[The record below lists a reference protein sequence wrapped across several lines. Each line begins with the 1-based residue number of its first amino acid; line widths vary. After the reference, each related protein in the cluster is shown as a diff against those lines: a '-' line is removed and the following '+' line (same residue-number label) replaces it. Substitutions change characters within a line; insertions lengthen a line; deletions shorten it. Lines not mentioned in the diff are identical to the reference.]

1 MPAVLVVTTDVV
13 PGYQVTS
20 VIGQVVGSVA
30 RLSNAFTEGIRT
42 MDGQL
47 NPHRGHDLAQ
57 WRTDAVNAMVEEA
70 RKKGANAVIGTRF
83 DNRLISTAWAEICA
97 YGTAVRVD
105 PQDRPRENGPAPVQ
119 PPRADSP
126 VVPPAKESSPSEV
139 AASPPGAVASPPGA
153 VASPSERAAESGR
166 EVEPERGVEAGP
178 EVEAS
183 ATGWPE
189 EPEPAAQAP
198 SKPEAEVDAAQRDEP
213 DRPQH
218 DRPQRDRPQRDRPQ
232 RNRSQ
237 RDRPQRDRPQRD
249 QRRRDLSDE
258 DRSERVGPERLRA
271 EEPDPDWPDTPTDP
285 TLRMPD

>member
-47 NPHRGHDLAQ
+47 NPHRGQDLAQ

-105 PQDRPRENGPAPVQ
+105 PQDGHGESREGQPAPVQ
-119 PPRADSP
+119 PPRAESP
-126 VVPPAKESSPSEV
+126 VVPPAPARSARPEGPAGPE
-139 AASPPGAVASPPGA
+139 PQPGAEPSPESEAEASAPPEAEASAPPEAEAEASVASQP
-153 VASPSERAAESGR
+153 EAAT
-166 EVEPERGVEAGP
+166 PAAEAGP
-178 EVEAS
+178 ELAAS

-189 EPEPAAQAP
+189 GTEVEDRLPSEPRLPTEPQP
-198 SKPEAEVDAAQRDEP
+198 RSRSRRREA
-213 DRPQH
+213 DRPGAH
-218 DRPQRDRPQRDRPQ
+218 
-232 RNRSQ
+232 RS
-237 RDRPQRDRPQRD
+237 
-249 QRRRDLSDE
+249 E
-258 DRSERVGPERLRA
+258 VDRSEVDRSEEVGPERLRP

-285 TLRMPD
+285 SLRMPD

>member
-47 NPHRGHDLAQ
+47 NPHRGQDLAQ

-105 PQDRPRENGPAPVQ
+105 HQDGSGESRGDQRAPVQ
-119 PPRADSP
+119 PPRPDSP
-126 VVPPAKESSPSEV
+126 VVPPAPARSARPTAPAPPDADEEAPGPEAEASAPAPE
-139 AASPPGAVASPPGA
+139 AAPEAHA
-153 VASPSERAAESGR
+153 AAE
-166 EVEPERGVEAGP
+166 PEAEAGP
-178 EVEAS
+178 ELEAS

-189 EPEPAAQAP
+189 EPGVQGPLPSEARLPTEPQP
-198 SKPEAEVDAAQRDEP
+198 RSRSRRQEA
-213 DRPQH
+213 
-218 DRPQRDRPQRDRPQ
+218 
-232 RNRSQ
+232 NRS
-237 RDRPQRDRPQRD
+237 DA
-249 QRRRDLSDE
+249 
-258 DRSERVGPERLRA
+258 DRSEARRSEADRSEQVGPERLRP

>member
-70 RKKGANAVIGTRF
+70 RKKGANAVIGARF

-105 PQDRPRENGPAPVQ
+105 PQDRPREGGPAPAQ

-126 VVPPAKESSPSEV
+126 VVPPAKESV
-139 AASPPGAVASPPGA
+139 
-153 VASPSERAAESGR
+153 
-166 EVEPERGVEAGP
+166 PEVEAGPEP

-189 EPEPAAQAP
+189 EPEPAARASSKPEDGSQSP

-213 DRPQH
+213 DRPEP
-218 DRPQRDRPQRDRPQ
+218 DRPEPDRPEPDR
-232 RNRSQ
+232 SG
-237 RDRPQRDRPQRD
+237 D
-249 QRRRDLSDE
+249 